1 MNKPSKSIKSHPILD
16 VSGHKCPIPVLR
28 LRRYMDQAAPLSH
41 VIVQATDPMTELD
54 IPYYCQQAG
63 HELIGIE
70 HKDTII
76 LYHIRKCADD

>member
-1 MNKPSKSIKSHPILD
+1 
-16 VSGHKCPIPVLR
+16 
-28 LRRYMDQAAPLSH
+28 MDQAAPLSH

-70 HKDTII
+70 HRDTII